1 MIFSPALPID
11 AVLSDVLATLARR
24 TSAVVVAPPGAGKTT
39 RLPIALLDAGWLAGK
54 KILVLEPRR
63 IAARGAATRM
73 AATLGEPL
81 GGIVGLRARL
91 GTKVSARTRIEVVTE
106 GVFTRM
112 ILDDP
117 TLEGIGAVLF
127 DEFHERSLDA
137 DLGLALARDCQKGL
151 RDDLRLLVMS
161 ATLDGARVARLL
173 DDAPV
178 VASEGRAHPV
188 ETHYL
193 GRSTHARLEDQMA
206 DAIMRAVRTE
216 AGSILA
222 FLPGQGEIR
231 RTEQRLQDRLATA
244 GAGSDIEVVSLHGGL
259 DPRQQD
265 RAIAPA
271 PPGHRKMV
279 LATSVAETSIT
290 IEGVRIVI
298 DCGLARVPR
307 FEPDVGVTRLETIRV
322 SRAAADQRRGRAG
335 RTEPGVCYRLWDEP
349 QTQSMPPFAD
359 PEILAA
365 DLSGLLLDCAIWGV
379 TDPATL
385 DFLDPPP
392 TAALDAARAGLLALG
407 AIEPSGQIT
416 PLGTRVQALPL
427 PVRLAAMVLKA
438 AETGHAGQAAEL
450 AAVIVERGLGG
461 PSTDLDHRIHSFR
474 RERGGRADEM
484 RRLAQGWTRS
494 AQATA
499 TAPAYPDH
507 PSSAWL
513 LALAFPDRIAKSRG
527 TAGSYVLA
535 NGRGAALDP
544 TDSLARSPVI
554 VVAEMSGKAHA
565 TRILLAA
572 ALDPAELP
580 SIPGIAVTEADE
592 IAFDAET
599 ASLRARVTR
608 RLGAIILDSRPEPV
622 PPTEHGAKLLAEGIA
637 RLGIDRLPW
646 SKAQSQ
652 LRARVSFLRKADPA
666 TWPDLGDAA
675 LATTVSEWLAPS
687 LLGKTKLSEISAGD
701 LDAGL
706 ATCLPWNLR
715 KRLDAEAPTHFLAP
729 TGNSHPIIYDGPTAP
744 LLSIRVQE
752 LFGIGTHPSIADGR
766 LPLTLELLSPA
777 HRPIQITRDLPGFWR
792 GSWSAVKS
800 EMRGRYPRHVW
811 PDDPISAA
819 PTARAKPRAR

>member
-1 MIFSPALPID
+1 MTSSSALPID
-11 AVLSDVLATLARR
+11 TVLPDVLAALARR
-24 TSAVVVAPPGAGKTT
+24 TAAVVVAPPGAGKTT
-39 RLPIALLDAGWLAGK
+39 RLPLALLDADWLGNR

-73 AATLGEPL
+73 ASTLGEPV
-81 GGIVGLRARL
+81 GGTVGLRARL
-91 GTKVSARTRIEVVTE
+91 GTKISARTRIEVVTE

-151 RDDLRLLVMS
+151 REDLRILVMS

-178 VASEGRAHPV
+178 VASDGRAHPV
-188 ETHYL
+188 ATHYL
-193 GRSTHARLEDQMA
+193 GRSVHVRLEDQVA
-206 DAIMRAVRTE
+206 DAIMRALRTE
-216 AGSILA
+216 TGSILA

-231 RTEQRLQDRLATA
+231 RTEQRLQERLATA
-244 GAGSDIEVVSLHGGL
+244 GVDPGLEVVGLHGGL

-271 PPGHRKMV
+271 KPGHRKVV

-307 FEPDVGVTRLETIRV
+307 FEPDVGVTRLETVRV

-365 DLSGLLLDCAIWGV
+365 DLSGLLLDSATWGV
-379 TDPATL
+379 TDPAIL

-392 TAALDAARAGLLALG
+392 AAALDAAREGLSALG
-407 AIEPSGQIT
+407 AIDPTGRIT
-416 PLGTRVQALPL
+416 PLGTRMQALPL
-427 PVRLAAMVLKA
+427 PARLAAMVLKA
-438 AETGHAGQAAEL
+438 AATGHAAQAAEL

-461 PSTDLDHRIHSFR
+461 SSADLDHRIDGFR

-484 RRLAQGWTRS
+484 RRLAQGWAKS
-494 AQATA
+494 ARDPDGASPTA
-499 TAPAYPDH
+499 DRPTTAR
-507 PSSAWL
+507 L
-513 LALAFPDRIAKSRG
+513 LALAFPERIAKSRG

-544 TDSLARSPVI
+544 TDSLARSQLL
-554 VVAEMSGKAHA
+554 VVAEMSGKAQA

-572 ALDPAELP
+572 ALDAAELQA
-580 SIPGIAVTEADE
+580 IQGIEATSADE
-592 IAFDAET
+592 IAFDADT
-599 ASLRARVTR
+599 ASLRARVVR
-608 RLGAIILDSRPEPV
+608 RLGAIVLDSKPQPV
-622 PPTEHGAKLLAEGIA
+622 PASERAAQLLAEGVA

-646 SKAQSQ
+646 SKAQLQ
-652 LRARVSFLRKADPA
+652 LRDRVGFLRKTDPA
-666 TWPDLGDAA
+666 SWPDLGDPA
-675 LATTVSEWLAPS
+675 LAANVSEWLAPS
-687 LLGKTKLSEISAGD
+687 LLGKTKLAEISAGD
-701 LDAGL
+701 LDAAL
-706 ATCLPWNLR
+706 ASCLPWNLR
-715 KRLDAEAPTHFLAP
+715 KRLDVEAPTHFLAP
-729 TGNSHPIIYDGPTAP
+729 TGNSHPIVYDGPTAP
-744 LLSIRVQE
+744 LLAIRVQE
-752 LFGIGTHPSIADGR
+752 LFGLGAHPAIADGR

-792 GSWSAVKS
+792 GSWSSVKS

-811 PDDPISAA
+811 PDDPVAAA